1 MRVDHPS
8 HRQRFAHAAIFR
20 PGRRSSTDSGFT
32 LVELLVVI
40 TIIALLIALLVPA
53 LGKARHLAL
62 RIECA
67 SNLRTLGEA
76 CLVYADRFGGQEPPG
91 ANQTDI
97 PGNWPFGG
105 LDGFRSPKNNSV
117 LDYTPWG
124 LGLLYTTKLVT
135 NPAVFYCPE
144 GNYFTPTITPGYYLG
159 YLGQKNGPQ
168 HYLNVFLG
176 YCYYYGIQ
184 EGEEKGGGKVIP
196 DPPNQDATPIN
207 PTSLLPSTPAYNALT
222 NTFTQ
227 PFDTG
232 ANTILA
238 SDIAVSTGEV
248 WDSFCNHLNGN
259 DALSGSNVLYGD
271 ARVIWKTPTQMHC
284 RLYVIKPNIYPPM
297 FFWQ

>member
-1 MRVDHPS
+1 
-8 HRQRFAHAAIFR
+8 
-20 PGRRSSTDSGFT
+20 
-32 LVELLVVI
+32 
-40 TIIALLIALLVPA
+40 
-53 LGKARHLAL
+53 
-62 RIECA
+62 
-67 SNLRTLGEA
+67 
-76 CLVYADRFGGQEPPG
+76 
-91 ANQTDI
+91 
-97 PGNWPFGG
+97 
-105 LDGFRSPKNNSV
+105 
-117 LDYTPWG
+117 
-124 LGLLYTTKLVT
+124 LVT